1 MMQRFFRYHF
11 EWAALLT
18 GLILMALLNP
28 YVDTGSL
35 CLFEL
40 AGIENCPG
48 EGLGHA
54 IALTFRGSFREALQ
68 AHVMG
73 PAAILIL
80 AGRILYLVRRAFK
93 STKINS
99 EDGAPWLE

>member
-1 MMQRFFRYHF
+1 MIQRFYRYHF
-11 EWAALLT
+11 EWAVLLT

-28 YVDTGSL
+28 YVDAGSL
-35 CLFEL
+35 CLFEM

-68 AHVMG
+68 ANLMG

-80 AGRILYLVRRAFK
+80 SGRIMYLIRRAIK
-93 STKINS
+93 SPKINR
-99 EDGAPWLE
+99 ED